1 MRELTEMHASVRTR
15 LKKPHASVNMPHFQR
30 EQGSCVA
37 INTRVLP
44 FLPLLAL
51 LVTGETLGNDLF
63 GGDQA
68 MPEVLTATRLK
79 QTPAAVPGSVTVLD
93 SALIKASGA
102 RDIPELLR
110 LVPGMMVGYRN
121 GNQATA
127 NYHGS
132 NVTEARRL
140 QVLIDGRSVY
150 RPGLASVDWTD
161 IPVAIEDI
169 ERIEV
174 FRGPN
179 TVSYGANALMG
190 VINIL
195 TRHPLDS
202 RGTRL
207 KTSQGQRGIHDWYA
221 SHGSAWQDGALRL
234 SLSGLQDDGFDHD
247 QFGRDYRD
255 SRRLNR
261 FNLSASQQL
270 NSRHSLDWQLAA
282 KEGSNQRPY
291 GYTPVFGDIAPG
303 DKGSDVNAR
312 DYAGSLRWTL
322 DLSPEHSLH
331 LQGSAQHW
339 QRKQVW
345 RACEAEVAF
354 SPELGQLWDLNPFY
368 VARFGENPLGAVPP
382 GTAQEQ
388 ALANTVRAQLL
399 GGAAGPVCGD
409 VNQSMRETRYDFEL
423 QDTLSLSDNLRLL
436 SGLGY
441 RYDHA
446 DSETYFN
453 GALSNH
459 IWRLFGHL
467 EWQLGAHWL
476 VQGGAMLEDDQLSG
490 SSLTPRIAVNYLI
503 TPRHGLRAVYSE
515 AVRSPDM
522 YENNVDWRY
531 RVRNLQPQ
539 AFGQSSATY
548 FARSRGPGDLDQEI
562 MRSRELG
569 YNGSFADAGITLD
582 IKLFYDEIHGMISEP
597 LRNDRFFPSNDNR
610 MRFSGTETQIDWQ
623 LSHADRL
630 RLSYAYVDFSASSRL
645 DRGLTAR
652 NSGSVG
658 WLRDWGQDWSSAL
671 FYYGAD
677 QLNQYRF
684 ERLDLRV
691 AKRIAIGGA
700 ALELAG
706 VMQQRLDDEPL
717 TWQENNHDQRHLLY
731 FSAELDF

>member
-1 MRELTEMHASVRTR
+1 MIFGTR
-15 LKKPHASVNMPHFQR
+15 AP
-30 EQGSCVA
+30 
-37 INTRVLP
+37 LP
-44 FLPLLAL
+44 LALLAL
-51 LVTGETLGNDLF
+51 LAGGEALGDDLF
-63 GGDQA
+63 GNDQA
-68 MPEVLTATRLK
+68 LPEVLTATRLK
-79 QTPAAVPGSVTVLD
+79 QAPAAVPGSITVLD
-93 SALIKASGA
+93 SALIEASGA
-102 RDIPELLR
+102 RDIAELLR

-127 NYHGS
+127 NYHGA
-132 NVTEARRL
+132 NVSEARRL

-150 RPGLASVDWTD
+150 RPGLATVDWTD

-195 TRHPLDS
+195 TRIPADS
-202 RGTRL
+202 HGTRL
-207 KTSQGQRGIHDWYA
+207 KTTQGQRGIHDWYA
-221 SHGSAWQDGALRL
+221 SHGSGWAEGALRL
-234 SLSGLQDDGFDHD
+234 SLSGQQDDGFDHD
-247 QFGRDYRD
+247 QFARDYRD

-261 FNLSASQQL
+261 FNLAVSQQL
-270 NSRHSLDWQLAA
+270 DSRHSLDWQLAA

-291 GYTPVFGDIAPG
+291 GYTPLFGEQIAAG
-303 DKGSDVNAR
+303 DDGSDVSAR

-322 DLSPEHSLH
+322 DLSPAHSLY

-339 QRKQVW
+339 ERKQVW

-354 SPELGQLWDLNPFY
+354 SPALGQLWDLNPFY
-368 VARFGENPLGAVPP
+368 VVRFGDYLNQLKSDPGNAVLPP

-388 ALANTVRAQLL
+388 ALAGAVLAQLA
-399 GGAAGPVCGD
+399 GGANRAVCGD
-409 VNQSMRETRYDFEL
+409 VNQSMRETRYDLEL
-423 QDTLSLSDNLRLL
+423 QDTLSLSDDLRLL

-441 RYDHA
+441 RYDRA

-453 GALSNH
+453 GALSNQ

-467 EWQLGAHWL
+467 EWQLGEHWL
-476 VQGGAMLEDDQLSG
+476 LQGGAMLENDQLSG
-490 SSLTPRIAVNYLI
+490 SSLTPRLAVNYLI

-531 RVRNLQPQ
+531 RVRNLQPL
-539 AFGQSSATY
+539 AFGQGSATY

-569 YNGSFADAGITLD
+569 YNGTFADAGIAVD
-582 IKLFYDEIHGMISEP
+582 IKLFYDEIHSMISEP
-597 LRNDRFFPSNDNR
+597 LRNDRFFPSNANS
-610 MRFSGTETQIDWQ
+610 MRFSGAETQVDWQ
-623 LSHADRL
+623 LNPADRL
-630 RLSYAYVDFSASSRL
+630 RLSYAYIDFAASSQL
-645 DRGLTAR
+645 DRRLTAR
-652 NSGSVG
+652 HSGSAG
-658 WLRDWGQDWSSAL
+658 WLRDWGQGWSSAL

-677 QLNQYRF
+677 RLNDYRF
-684 ERLDLRV
+684 ERLDLRL
-691 AKRIAIGGA
+691 AKRIAIGST

-706 VMQQRLDDEPL
+706 VLQHRLDDQPL
-717 TWQENNHDQRHLLY
+717 TWPENNYDERHLLY
-731 FSAELDF
+731 FSAELEF

>member
-1 MRELTEMHASVRTR
+1 
-15 LKKPHASVNMPHFQR
+15 MPHFQR

-44 FLPLLAL
+44 LLPLLAL

-207 KTSQGQRGIHDWYA
+207 KTAQGQRGIHDWYA

-270 NSRHSLDWQLAA
+270 DSRHSLDWQLAA

-368 VARFGENPLGAVPP
+368 VVKFGDYLNQLKSDPGNAVLPAGTTQEQTLAGAV
-382 GTAQEQ
+382 
-388 ALANTVRAQLL
+388 LAQLD
-399 GGAAGPVCGD
+399 GGAAAPVCGD

-645 DRGLTAR
+645 DRRLTAR
-652 NSGSVG
+652 NSGSAG
-658 WLRDWGQDWSSAL
+658 WLRDWGQGWSSAL

-691 AKRIAIGGA
+691 AKHIAIGGA

-706 VMQQRLDDEPL
+706 VLQQRLDDEPL